1 MIIDHFPLFPTFQ
14 NDWRNQSTEKTHHL
28 QRNFEGQRRGQGQG
42 RHGQNKDVLGP
53 FGYRMDQSLLKE
65 WMEMGA
71 LLMLLLQKPMWA
83 RSSLTYPY
91 NTTNHLTFFFFPL
104 LVIGSPK
111 QKPSKDR
118 AAVERHFQRTDITH
132 LLRHRVRGSVDVAFF
147 FRGPFFFFFFASHS
161 FTHGSSSLFRFVLIF
176 FDWCIHESFDAPE
189 LTLMLIYYLEF
200 R

>member
-1 MIIDHFPLFPTFQ
+1 MKESIY
-14 NDWRNQSTEKTHHL
+14 RKKTHHL

-91 NTTNHLTFFFFPL
+91 NTTDHLTFFSFL
-104 LVIGSPK
+104 SYLVIGSPK

-132 LLRHRVRGSVDVAFF
+132 LLRHCVRGSVDVAFF
-147 FRGPFFFFFFASHS
+147 FEAHFLLFILPSMVAVPNSD
-161 FTHGSSSLFRFVLIF
+161 SSSF
-176 FDWCIHESFDAPE
+176 FPTDTFMNH
-189 LTLMLIYYLEF
+189 LMHTNWL
-200 R
+200 

>member
-1 MIIDHFPLFPTFQ
+1 M
-14 NDWRNQSTEKTHHL
+14 NGN
-28 QRNFEGQRRGQGQG
+28 GC
-42 RHGQNKDVLGP
+42 
-53 FGYRMDQSLLKE
+53 
-65 WMEMGA
+65 
-71 LLMLLLQKPMWA
+71 
-83 RSSLTYPY
+83 LTYAFITEANVSSELTNIPIQHNQPPY
-91 NTTNHLTFFFFPL
+91 FFFFPL

-147 FRGPFFFFFFASHS
+147 FEAHIFASHS